1 MNSEEFAWC
10 LMGVFVGFLIGMPLG
25 IEYAGSITDYRKIV
39 SRYEVTTPKLQ
50 TSIDQCM
57 TELTECQK

>member
-1 MNSEEFAWC
+1 
-10 LMGVFVGFLIGMPLG
+10 MGVFVGFLIGMPLG